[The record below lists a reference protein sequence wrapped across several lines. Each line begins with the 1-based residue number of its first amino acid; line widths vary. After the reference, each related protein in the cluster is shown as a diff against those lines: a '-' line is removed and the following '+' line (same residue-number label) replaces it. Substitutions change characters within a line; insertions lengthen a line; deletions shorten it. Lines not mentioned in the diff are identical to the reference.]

1 VLNYSWRDYGVR
13 VGIWRMMEVM
23 EKYGVKG
30 TVALNS
36 DVCRHYPRII
46 EGGNQLGWEWM
57 GHGDN
62 NSTLIN
68 RQSED
73 EERALVNAVVDTIET
88 STGKRP
94 RGWLSPALSE
104 SHRTLDLLAEAG
116 IRYVGNWVND
126 EQPYPM
132 RVKTGSM
139 LSLPYSIEMNDIPAF
154 LDQGQSAETFGRMIC
169 DEFDGLYEDGAKSG
183 RVMSICL
190 HPFIIGHAYR
200 SKYFAKALQHIT
212 SRREVWITTG
222 SEIADWYKANY
233 QK

>member
-1 VLNYSWRDYGVR
+1 
-13 VGIWRMMEVM
+13 
-23 EKYGVKG
+23 
-30 TVALNS
+30 
-36 DVCRHYPRII
+36 
-46 EGGNQLGWEWM
+46 
-57 GHGDN
+57 
-62 NSTLIN
+62 
-68 RQSED
+68 
-73 EERALVNAVVDTIET
+73 
-88 STGKRP
+88 
-94 RGWLSPALSE
+94 
-104 SHRTLDLLAEAG
+104 
-116 IRYVGNWVND
+116 
-126 EQPYPM
+126 
-132 RVKTGSM
+132 
-139 LSLPYSIEMNDIPAF
+139 MNDIPAF